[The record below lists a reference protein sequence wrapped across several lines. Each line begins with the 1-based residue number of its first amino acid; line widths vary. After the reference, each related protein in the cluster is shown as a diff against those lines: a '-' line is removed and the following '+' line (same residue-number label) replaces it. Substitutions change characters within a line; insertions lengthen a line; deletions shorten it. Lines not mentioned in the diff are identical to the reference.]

1 MKPRRMSDVAR
12 AVDGLFLGEDAE
24 VTSIAIHSDDVVP
37 GSLFVALPGE
47 RVDGARFVP
56 EAFARGAAGVLVR
69 DGLDVDGPAVSVR
82 STADALLALAADERE
97 GLAARVVAI
106 TGANGKTST
115 KDLAA
120 QVLATRYRTHASP
133 ASFNNEI
140 GLPVTLLGAPDGT
153 EAIVAEMGARHVG
166 DVALLCR
173 IARPD
178 VVVVTNVGVAHM
190 EIFGSWDAIVEAS
203 AEPVEAVA
211 SDGTAVLSADDRVV
225 AGFAGRTVGRVITFG
240 SSVAADVRSEDVA
253 LDGDGRASF
262 SIVHGHARVEVTL
275 PVPGMHMVANALAAA
290 AVGVALD
297 VPIADAA
304 GALGRAAVSPW
315 RMESFTTRDGIRV
328 VNDAYNASPES
339 VAAALRTARWMA
351 GDRHLIAVLGPMA
364 ELGPIAEA
372 EHERVGELAA
382 RIRVDRLI
390 TVGDGARPIAHA
402 GLREGVEPDSVAS
415 YDAAD
420 DALADVRRSARPG
433 DVVLVKGSRVAG
445 LERLAEALR

>member
-1 MKPRRMSDVAR
+1 MRPRRMSDVAR
-12 AVDGLFLGEDAE
+12 AVDGLFLGDDAE

-69 DGLDVDGPAVSVR
+69 DGIDAAGPAVSVR
-82 STADALLALAADERE
+82 STGEALLALAADERTRMS
-97 GLAARVVAI
+97 AHVVAI

-115 KDLAA
+115 KDLTAR
-120 QVLATRYRTHASP
+120 VLASRYRTHASP

-140 GLPVTLLGAPDGT
+140 GLPVTLLGAPEGT
-153 EAIVAEMGARHVG
+153 EVVVAEMGARHVG
-166 DVALLCR
+166 DVSFLCR

-190 EIFGSWDAIVEAS
+190 EIFGTWDAIVEAS
-203 AEPVEAVA
+203 AEPVEAVGA
-211 SDGTAVLSADDRVV
+211 GGTAVLSADDRVV
-225 AGFAGRTVGRVITFG
+225 AGYADRTSARVITFG
-240 SSVAADVRSEDVA
+240 SVDNADVRSEDVA
-253 LDGDGRASF
+253 LDRDGRASF
-262 SIVHGHARVEVTL
+262 SIVHGGDRADVSLR
-275 PVPGMHMVANALAAA
+275 VPGAHMVANALAAT
-290 AVGVALD
+290 AVGMALG
-297 VPIADAA
+297 VPLADAA
-304 GALGRAAVSPW
+304 QALRGAEGSPW
-315 RMESFTTRDGIRV
+315 RMESFTTRDGVRV

-351 GDRHLIAVLGPMA
+351 GERHLIAVLGPMA
-364 ELGPIAEA
+364 ELGPIAES

-390 TVGDGARPIAHA
+390 TVGVDALPIAHA
-402 GLREGVEPDSVAS
+402 GLRQGVEPGSVAS
-415 YDAAD
+415 YDVAD

>member
-1 MKPRRMSDVAR
+1 MSDVAR
-12 AVDGLFLGEDAE
+12 AVDGLFLGDDAE

-69 DGLDVDGPAVSVR
+69 DGIDAAGPAVSVR
-82 STADALLALAADERE
+82 STGEALLALAADERTRMS
-97 GLAARVVAI
+97 AHVVAI

-115 KDLAA
+115 KDLTAR
-120 QVLATRYRTHASP
+120 VLASRYRTHASP

-140 GLPVTLLGAPDGT
+140 GLPVTLLGAPEGT
-153 EAIVAEMGARHVG
+153 EVVVAEMGARHVG
-166 DVALLCR
+166 DVSFLCR

-190 EIFGSWDAIVEAS
+190 EIFGTWDAIVEAS
-203 AEPVEAVA
+203 AEPVEAVGA
-211 SDGTAVLSADDRVV
+211 GGTAVLSADDRVV
-225 AGFAGRTVGRVITFG
+225 AGYADRTSARVITFG
-240 SSVAADVRSEDVA
+240 SVDTADVRSEDVA
-253 LDGDGRASF
+253 LDPDGRASF
-262 SIVHGHARVEVTL
+262 SIVHGGDRADVSLR
-275 PVPGMHMVANALAAA
+275 VPGAHMVANALAAT
-290 AVGVALD
+290 AVGMALG
-297 VPIADAA
+297 VPLADAA
-304 GALGRAAVSPW
+304 QALRGAEGSPW
-315 RMESFTTRDGIRV
+315 RMESFTTRDGVRV

-351 GDRHLIAVLGPMA
+351 GERHLIAVLGPMA
-364 ELGPIAEA
+364 ELGPIAES

-390 TVGDGARPIAHA
+390 TVGVDALPIAHA
-402 GLREGVEPDSVAS
+402 GLRQGVEPGSVAS
-415 YDAAD
+415 YDVAD

>member
-1 MKPRRMSDVAR
+1 MSDVAR
-12 AVDGLFLGEDAE
+12 VVDGLFLGEDVE
-24 VTSIAIHSDDVVP
+24 VSSIAIHSDDVVP

-56 EAFARGAAGVLVR
+56 EAFERGAAGVLVR

-82 STADALLALAADERE
+82 STAEALLALAGDERTR
-97 GLAARVVAI
+97 LAARVVAI

-120 QVLATRYRTHASP
+120 HVLAARYRTHASP

-153 EAIVAEMGARHVG
+153 EVIVAEMGARHVG

-173 IARPD
+173 VARPD
-178 VVVVTNVGVAHM
+178 VAVVTNVGVAHL
-190 EIFGSWDAIVEAS
+190 EIFGSWDAIVAAS
-203 AEPVEAVA
+203 AEAVEALDA
-211 SDGTAVLSADDRVV
+211 DGTAVLSADDHVV
-225 AGFAGRTVGRVITFG
+225 VGYADRTTGRVITFG
-240 SSVAADVRSEDVA
+240 ASDAADVRSDGVG
-253 LDGDGRASF
+253 LDGEGRATF
-262 SIVHGHARVEVTL
+262 TIVHGAERADVKL
-275 PVPGMHMVANALAAA
+275 PVPGAHMVANALAAA
-290 AVGVALD
+290 AVGVALG
-297 VPIADAA
+297 VPLADAA
-304 GALGRAAVSPW
+304 AALGRAEVSPW

-351 GDRHLIAVLGPMA
+351 GDGHLIAVLGPMA
-364 ELGPIAEA
+364 ELGPIAQA

-420 DALADVRRSARPG
+420 EALADVRRSARPG

>member
-1 MKPRRMSDVAR
+1 MRPRRMSDVAR
-12 AVDGLFLGEDAE
+12 AVDGLFLGDDAE

-69 DGLDVDGPAVSVR
+69 DGIDAAGPAVSVR
-82 STADALLALAADERE
+82 STGEALLALAADERTRMS
-97 GLAARVVAI
+97 AHVVAI

-115 KDLAA
+115 KDLTAR
-120 QVLATRYRTHASP
+120 VLASRYRTHASP

-140 GLPVTLLGAPDGT
+140 GLPVTLLGAPEGT
-153 EAIVAEMGARHVG
+153 EVVVAEMGARHVG
-166 DVALLCR
+166 DVSFLCR

-190 EIFGSWDAIVEAS
+190 EIFGTWDAIVEAS
-203 AEPVEAVA
+203 AEPVEAVGA
-211 SDGTAVLSADDRVV
+211 GGTAVLSADDRVV
-225 AGFAGRTVGRVITFG
+225 AGYADRTSARVITFG
-240 SSVAADVRSEDVA
+240 SVDTADVRSEDVA
-253 LDGDGRASF
+253 LDPDGRASF
-262 SIVHGHARVEVTL
+262 SIVHGGDRADVSLR
-275 PVPGMHMVANALAAA
+275 VPGAHMVANALAAT
-290 AVGVALD
+290 AVGVALG
-297 VPIADAA
+297 VPLADAA
-304 GALGRAAVSPW
+304 QALRGAEGSPW
-315 RMESFTTRDGIRV
+315 RMESFTTRDGVRV

-351 GDRHLIAVLGPMA
+351 GERHLIAVLGPMA
-364 ELGPIAEA
+364 ELGPIAES

-390 TVGDGARPIAHA
+390 TVGVDALPIAHA
-402 GLREGVEPDSVAS
+402 GLRQGVEPGSVAS
-415 YDAAD
+415 YDVAD

>member
-1 MKPRRMSDVAR
+1 MSDVAR
-12 AVDGLFLGEDAE
+12 AVDGLFLGDDAE

-69 DGLDVDGPAVSVR
+69 DGIDAAGPAVSVR
-82 STADALLALAADERE
+82 STGEALLALAADERTRMS
-97 GLAARVVAI
+97 AHVVAI

-115 KDLAA
+115 KDLTAR
-120 QVLATRYRTHASP
+120 VLASRYRTHASP

-140 GLPVTLLGAPDGT
+140 GLPVTLLGAPEGT
-153 EAIVAEMGARHVG
+153 EVVVAEMGARHVG
-166 DVALLCR
+166 DVSFLCR

-190 EIFGSWDAIVEAS
+190 EIFGTWDAIVEAS
-203 AEPVEAVA
+203 AEPVEAVGA
-211 SDGTAVLSADDRVV
+211 GGTAVLSADDRVV
-225 AGFAGRTVGRVITFG
+225 AGYADRTSARVITFG
-240 SSVAADVRSEDVA
+240 SVDTADVRSEDVA
-253 LDGDGRASF
+253 LDPDGRASF
-262 SIVHGHARVEVTL
+262 SIVHGGDRADVSLR
-275 PVPGMHMVANALAAA
+275 VPGTHMVANALAAT
-290 AVGVALD
+290 AVGVALG
-297 VPIADAA
+297 VPLADAA
-304 GALGRAAVSPW
+304 QALRGAEGSPW
-315 RMESFTTRDGIRV
+315 RMESFTTRDGVRV

-351 GDRHLIAVLGPMA
+351 GERHLIAVLGPMA
-364 ELGPIAEA
+364 ELGPIAES

-390 TVGDGARPIAHA
+390 TVGVDALPIAHA
-402 GLREGVEPDSVAS
+402 GLRQGVEPGSVAS
-415 YDAAD
+415 YDVAD